1 MRNHAACTAAGCA
14 CACAQVRTF
23 GLSMMALDIRQE
35 STRHAEVIDAV
46 TQYLGM
52 GSYLTW
58 DEDK

>member
-1 MRNHAACTAAGCA
+1 M
-14 CACAQVRTF
+14 QVRTF